1 MSDKPGFM
9 RQLMG
14 VLYQPKEIFS
24 TIDEDDLMKG
34 VAIAL
39 LVVVLSAYSTMVY
52 MGKIPLDVIA
62 PQLSEANVDPSQIGG
77 SMGLFA
83 GIGSGVSILLGWVI
97 STLILHGLGKVSGG
111 DGSMKRFFAINGFV
125 AVPSLLNQILRVVDA
140 SIMDSAS
147 LVGYF
152 IAYRDI
158 SSKAVRAFLGVNI
171 LNIWALAS
179 LALLVIGLEEN
190 YNLERSRAII
200 IALVP
205 TVLLFAL
212 TYFTG

>member
-1 MSDKPGFM
+1 MSDKPGFIG
-9 RQLMG
+9 QVLG
-14 VLYQPKEIFS
+14 VLYRPREIFS

-34 VAIAL
+34 
-39 LVVVLSAYSTMVY
+39 LVVVLVMVALAAYSSMAY
-52 MGKIPLDVIA
+52 MGKIPLSVLA
-62 PQLSEANVDPSQIGG
+62 PQLEDVNVDVSQIGG

-83 GIGSGVSILLGWVI
+83 GIGAGISVLIGWVI
-97 STLILHGLGKVSGG
+97 STLLLHGLGKVSGG
-111 DGSMKRFFAINGFV
+111 DGTMKRFFAINGFV
-125 AVPSLLNQILRVVDA
+125 AVPSLLNQVLRVVDA

-158 SSKAVRAFLGVNI
+158 SSKLVKAVIGTNI

-190 YNLERSRAII
+190 YKLARGRAVIV
-200 IALVP
+200 ALVP
-205 TVLLFAL
+205 TLLMFAL

>member
-1 MSDKPGFM
+1 MSDKPGFIG
-9 RQLMG
+9 QVLG
-14 VLYQPKEIFS
+14 VLYRPKEIFNS
-24 TIDEDDLMKG
+24 VDEDDLMKG
-34 VAIAL
+34 
-39 LVVVLSAYSTMVY
+39 LVVVLVMVALAAYSSMAY
-52 MGKIPLDVIA
+52 MGKIPLTVLA
-62 PQLSEANVDPSQIGG
+62 PQLQDVNVDASQLGG

-83 GIGSGVSILLGWVI
+83 GIGAGISVLVGWII
-97 STLILHGLGKVSGG
+97 STLLLHGLGKVSGG
-111 DGSMKRFFAINGFV
+111 DGTMKRFFAINGFV
-125 AVPSLLNQILRVVDA
+125 AVPSLLNQVLRVVDA

-158 SSKAVRAFLGVNI
+158 SSKLVKAVIGSNI

-190 YNLERSRAII
+190 YKLGRGRAII
-200 IALVP
+200 VALVP

-212 TYFTG
+212 NYFTS